1 MDAHRGALLPT
12 TPPVVQG
19 GRPVEPNT
27 PGLPRLPT
35 LTETMATRA
44 AFRDAM
50 VAKLNDDVFVDALIT
65 EAYADAWRGR
75 AGAHQTRKHL
85 CRRMKDLFHIGS
97 ADSRPDDFDP
107 ASLATYDDVD
117 GFLGHPDDDG
127 ALRNQLLIYSM
138 VLICSLRIEASDSTK
153 IKESWI
159 DDMEEYPII
168 DELEADARL
177 GKLRER
183 AVTVCEQRTLA
194 APGNVAVGTG
204 GQAIGG
210 SVTAH
215 TPTLSKMP
223 KSCDTDSQK
232 YRKMMGWLQEEP
244 KNLVPSAL
252 SSYVHSWN
260 KPVAIY
266 GCEGPTAFV
275 TWRA

>member
-1 MDAHRGALLPT
+1 
-12 TPPVVQG
+12 
-19 GRPVEPNT
+19 
-27 PGLPRLPT
+27 
-35 LTETMATRA
+35 
-44 AFRDAM
+44 
-50 VAKLNDDVFVDALIT
+50 
-65 EAYADAWRGR
+65 
-75 AGAHQTRKHL
+75 
-85 CRRMKDLFHIGS
+85 
-97 ADSRPDDFDP
+97 
-107 ASLATYDDVD
+107 
-117 GFLGHPDDDG
+117 
-127 ALRNQLLIYSM
+127 M

-153 IKESWI
+153 MKESWI

-183 AVTVCEQRTLA
+183 AVSVCEQRTLA

-252 SSYVHSWN
+252 GAVKQGSKRSVLALSYPDYQEQKLVESLR
-260 KPVAIY
+260 KMKAK
-266 GCEGPTAFV
+266 
-275 TWRA
+275 R